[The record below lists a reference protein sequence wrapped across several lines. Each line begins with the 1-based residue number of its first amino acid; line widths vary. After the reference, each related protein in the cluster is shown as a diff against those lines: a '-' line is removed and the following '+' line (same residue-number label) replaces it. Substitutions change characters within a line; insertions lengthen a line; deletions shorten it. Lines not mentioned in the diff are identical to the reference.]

1 MPGSP
6 TSADI
11 SQSRKIVKLSRKPD
25 FAQYCTASVIRDIYL
40 NPVYW
45 LLFAGVMAL
54 GRLAIG
60 YRILD
65 FKFIL
70 WVYLSQYIAHVTLAF
85 GLSQYLIFCVLFLTA
100 FILGYRGFQNL
111 PNLVLY
117 RTAARD
123 DVERRLVLIC
133 KVILL
138 TFYSWRLS
146 SVPIWTGA
154 FDLAARLALQNES
167 RAGFFLGLVM
177 LPLFVGFLY
186 DCVRKGRFGWADWSL
201 IVISALGALTNG
213 SKITILPLILSY
225 IGVGTYLGRR
235 ISLSPLLVVSAAVA
249 GAVMVFTLSNF
260 FPTLSSGE
268 ILDLLLYRI
277 VANTDNIEYLYT
289 LDVTPDQYPFAG
301 AVSFIPFLSK
311 YLGAQIDFPYGVWLH
326 GMRYAEWAGYGPN
339 AGFLIEQY
347 GNLGWGGLV
356 VGLGL
361 GTLVRWTER
370 VRTAFRAMIL
380 SFSYTLLVESTMF
393 FMSLFFC
400 LLILVVAFAM
410 HKLWRP
416 GLADDELVE
425 GIRPDASAV

>member
-1 MPGSP
+1 
-6 TSADI
+6 
-11 SQSRKIVKLSRKPD
+11 
-25 FAQYCTASVIRDIYL
+25 VIREIYL

-45 LLFAGVMAL
+45 LLFIAAMAL

-65 FKFIL
+65 FKFIICL
-70 WVYLSQYIAHVTLAF
+70 YLSQYIAHVTLAF
-85 GLSQYLIFCVLFLTA
+85 GLSNYLIFCVLFVAA
-100 FILGYRGFQNL
+100 FIFGYRGFEHL

-138 TFYSWRLS
+138 TYYSWRLS

-167 RAGFFLGLVM
+167 RAAFFLGIVM
-177 LPLFVGFLY
+177 LPLFVAFLF
-186 DCVRKGRFGWADWSL
+186 DCVRKGKFGWADWLL
-201 IVISALGALTNG
+201 IIISALGALTTG
-213 SKITILPLILSY
+213 SKITIVPLILSY
-225 IGVGTYLGRR
+225 IGVGAYLGRR
-235 ISLSPLLVVSAAVA
+235 ISLSPWLVVSSAVA
-249 GAVMVFTLSNF
+249 GAVIVFTLSNF
-260 FPTLSSGE
+260 FPMLSSGE
-268 ILDLLLYRI
+268 ILDLLLYRV
-277 VANTDNIEYLYT
+277 VANTDNIEYLYI
-289 LDVTPDQYPFAG
+289 LDVTPDQYPFSG
-301 AVSFIPFLSK
+301 AVSFIPFVSK
-311 YLGAQIDFPYGVWLH
+311 YLGAEIDFPYGVWLH
-326 GMRYAEWAGYGPN
+326 GMRYADWAGYGPN

-347 GNLGWGGLV
+347 GNLGWGGLI

-361 GTLVRWTER
+361 GMLVRWAER

-380 SFSYTLLVESTMF
+380 SFAYTLLVESTMF
-393 FMSLFFC
+393 FISFFFC
-400 LLILVVAFAM
+400 LLILVLASLM

-416 GLADDELVE
+416 RLVDYELVE